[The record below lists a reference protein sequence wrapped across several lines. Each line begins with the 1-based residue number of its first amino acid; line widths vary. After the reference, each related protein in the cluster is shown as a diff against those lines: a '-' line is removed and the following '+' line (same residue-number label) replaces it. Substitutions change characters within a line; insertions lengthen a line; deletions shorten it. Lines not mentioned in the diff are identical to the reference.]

1 MVSTGILRII
11 SLNCNGFK
19 SSCEFVSSLFNECD
33 IPIFQET
40 WLLPNEIGLP
50 SNLRIDC
57 HAYSTSA
64 VDLSNG
70 FLIGRPYGGLTFKG
84 KANLINCLLG
94 VMTIL
99 VYLGCH

>member
-1 MVSTGILRII
+1 MVSAQNLCIVL
-11 SLNCNGFK
+11 SNCNCFK
-19 SSCEFVSSLFNECD
+19 SSSGFVSSLLNEYD
-33 IPIFQET
+33 IAILQET

-70 FLIGRPYGGLTFKG
+70 FLIGRPYGGLTFMRRG
-84 KANLINCLLG
+84 KLSMLI
-94 VMTIL
+94 TIR
-99 VYLGCH
+99 C